1 MAVKLSFVFC
11 VLVLATA
18 TTFALESWDAAG
30 VRIAI
35 RVYEECSNSDGFSP
49 CLKQKA
55 LTFFNRL
62 SRMDKLALSD
72 DLLIIKSDDAST
84 NDSSSTDEQLQNAL
98 PKDADARDTALD
110 TLLYNKIS
118 SFIGSRTLRFTMP
131 KVSMNDLGLQEGR
144 GKKMKGM
151 LGGMMMGIAGK
162 MAAMIPVAIAGLF
175 LLAGKALIT
184 AKIALLI
191 AGIIALK
198 KLVAAKQS
206 SGGGGGGWNSGGH
219 GGGGWQSSGG
229 GWDKRSLDGAQQLA
243 YKAYV
248 PQ

>member
-72 DLLIIKSDDAST
+72 DLLIIKSDDAAV
-84 NDSSSTDEQLQNAL
+84 NDSASTDEQLQNAL
-98 PKDADARDTALD
+98 PKDVDARDSALD
-110 TLLYNKIS
+110 TLLYNKVS

-131 KVSMNDLGLQEGR
+131 KVSLNDLGLQEGR

-151 LGGMMMGIAGK
+151 FGGMMMGIAGK
-162 MAAMIPVAIAGLF
+162 MAAMIPVAIAGLY
-175 LLAGKALIT
+175 LLAG
-184 AKIALLI
+184 
-191 AGIIALK
+191 G
-198 KLVAAKQS
+198 
-206 SGGGGGGWNSGGH
+206 GGGGGGWNGGGH

-229 GWDKRSLDGAQQLA
+229 GWDKRSLDDAQQLA

-248 PQ
+248 PQQ